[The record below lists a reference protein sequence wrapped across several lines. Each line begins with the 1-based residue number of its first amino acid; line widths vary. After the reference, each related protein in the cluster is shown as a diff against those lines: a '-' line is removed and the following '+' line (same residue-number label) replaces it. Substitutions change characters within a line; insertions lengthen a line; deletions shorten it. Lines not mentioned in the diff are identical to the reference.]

1 MAVAPV
7 GPSPPPQ
14 GPPTPAPGTPPVGY
28 PAVPMELPPPPPRPH
43 RSHGGLIA
51 LLVVVLLAAGGGAW
65 WWTHRS
71 SDTGGHP
78 PTTAAPTTHASS
90 AAPVRTTR
98 VVLGTVH
105 ADVPATFVKVTG
117 AAAGIAEYGN
127 AATTPTEYFQLSRA
141 RVAGTKK
148 PPAYSAAE
156 LKRLGDTWQAQ
167 AVTSAT
173 SGSCPKPA
181 VSGRRDVKQATFV
194 STALT
199 LTCTDAKGVV
209 TVRRDRFLI
218 PNDTLVYHG
227 RVAAP
232 STLWIKDGAALGTIL
247 PSMVPA

>member
-1 MAVAPV
+1 MVVAPV
-7 GPSPPPQ
+7 GPSAPPQ
-14 GPPTPAPGTPPVGY
+14 GPPTHTTAAPPVGY
-28 PAVPMELPPPPPRPH
+28 AAVPMGLPPPPPRPH

-51 LLVVVLLAAGGGAW
+51 LLVVVLLAAGGGVW

-71 SDTGGHP
+71 SNTGGHP
-78 PTTAAPTTHASS
+78 PTTAVPTTHASS
-90 AAPVRTTR
+90 AASVRTTR
-98 VVLGTVH
+98 VVLGVVH

-117 AAAGIAEYGN
+117 VAAGVAEYGN
-127 AATTPTEYFQLSRA
+127 AARAPTEYFKLSRA

-148 PPAYSAAE
+148 PSAYSAAE
-156 LKRLGDTWQAQ
+156 LKKLGDTWQAQ

-173 SGSCPKPA
+173 SSSCPKPA
-181 VSGRRDVKQATFV
+181 VSGRSDVKQAAFV
-194 STALT
+194 STVLT

-232 STLWIKDGAALGTIL
+232 STSWIKDGAALGTIL
-247 PSMVPA
+247 PSMAPA